1 MGHILVWVTLKD
13 GSGCESGEVYCGP
26 VCQAGGTETDRQL
39 SGYYGLAPT
48 SPLLHMDP
56 NSFMPLQVSNP
67 LQVTREREKRKL
79 QDSNRANSP
88 NNRFVI
94 LLVLASGVYQG

>member
-1 MGHILVWVTLKD
+1 MGLDV
-13 GSGCESGEVYCGP
+13 SEVSCGP

-39 SGYYGLAPT
+39 SGYYGLAPN

-56 NSFMPLQVSNP
+56 NSFMPLRVSNT
-67 LQVTREREKRKL
+67 LQVTREGEKRKL
-79 QDSNRANSP
+79 QDSDQANSP

-94 LLVLASGVYQG
+94 PLVLASGVYQG